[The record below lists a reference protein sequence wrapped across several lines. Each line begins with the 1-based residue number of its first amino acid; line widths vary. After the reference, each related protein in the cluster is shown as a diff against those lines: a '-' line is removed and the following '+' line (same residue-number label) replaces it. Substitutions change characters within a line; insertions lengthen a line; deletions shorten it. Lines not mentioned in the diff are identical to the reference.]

1 MTNSKDNFKEF
12 ENKDLV
18 LKSYPQKIFVEITR
32 NCNLKCIMCE
42 HRWKKNKDE
51 NNMDFNFFKQIADE
65 LFPHAEEIDLRGFGE
80 STIHPEFEKFLDY
93 TLKFNKRIILVT
105 NLTLKND
112 ELWKKIIK
120 NDVWLSISIDGTKKE
135 TLEKIRRGSNFDI
148 VMNNL
153 KIIQKERDKNN
164 INPWNSHL
172 LITFQ
177 RDNIDELPEFINL
190 AAKHGFKRIQLNP
203 IRTHLI
209 DSKNLRFHKTKVEQ
223 KVKETIKKAKEKGI
237 TVIFAGSSGTKAAKE
252 IENKETIESSGI
264 KIKERCKHPWTNLYI
279 THDGKIGPCNHLMSA
294 PYVLGDLKKG
304 TFRTEWNN
312 KKFQR
317 FRKYN
322 DTILRARVCH
332 WCYQNRYD
340 HF

>member
-1 MTNSKDNFKEF
+1 MCTPMVWKE
-12 ENKDLV
+12 EKIIR
-18 LKSYPQKIFVEITR
+18 QKT
-32 NCNLKCIMCE
+32 
-42 HRWKKNKDE
+42 DE
-51 NNMDFNFFKQIADE
+51 T
-65 LFPHAEEIDLRGFGE
+65 L
-80 STIHPEFEKFLDY
+80 KFLDLDSKADLRVDSLPY
-93 TLKFNKRIILVT
+93 GDQKRLEIARALAMEPRLLFLDEPVAGLNLQETKEMSHTIL
-105 NLTLKND
+105 
-112 ELWKKIIK
+112 
-120 NDVWLSISIDGTKKE
+120 
-135 TLEKIRRGSNFDI
+135 KIR
-148 VMNNL
+148 
-153 KIIQKERDKNN
+153 
-164 INPWNSHL
+164 
-172 LITFQ
+172 
-177 RDNIDELPEFINL
+177 
-190 AAKHGFKRIQLNP
+190 
-203 IRTHLI
+203 
-209 DSKNLRFHKTKVEQ
+209 
-223 KVKETIKKAKEKGI
+223 EKGI